1 MASTVVR
8 WLSHEFTVYEHSA
21 DWNEVPGLYIF
32 AELLSGAEEWI
43 AHYIGQTDSLR
54 TRLPT
59 HEDWP
64 VAEQLGA
71 THVHVNGRAGGDA
84 AGSN

>member
-43 AHYIGQTDSLR
+43 APLHWAD
-54 TRLPT
+54 RLFSYKAS
-59 HEDWP
+59 H
-64 VAEQLGA
+64 
-71 THVHVNGRAGGDA
+71 
-84 AGSN
+84 S